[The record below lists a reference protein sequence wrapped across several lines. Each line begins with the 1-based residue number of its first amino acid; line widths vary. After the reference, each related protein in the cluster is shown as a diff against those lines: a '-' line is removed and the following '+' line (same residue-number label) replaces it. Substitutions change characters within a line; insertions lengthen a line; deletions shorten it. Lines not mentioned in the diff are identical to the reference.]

1 MVETFAET
9 ARERIRLPDG
19 GYRRYHLRALAQR
32 IEVAE
37 GSSDHGIARWI
48 AADAGRRIKRGIG

>member
-1 MVETFAET
+1 VNESVCQT
-9 ARERIRLPDG
+9 AVTIG
-19 GYRRYHLRALAQR
+19 ITCAFAQR

-48 AADAGRRIKRGIG
+48 AAGAGRRIKRGIG